1 MIETDTFKLIDV
13 IPVPRGARGI
23 TITPDGRT
31 TWIVGT
37 YVEVSVISTS
47 IRKIISQL
55 LVGERPCVIAIK

>member
-13 IPVPRGARGI
+13 IPVPRGPHGI

-37 YVEVSVISTS
+37 YAGVSVISTS
-47 IRKIISQL
+47 L
-55 LVGERPCVIAIK
+55 LVGERPRASAIK